1 MHFDDFKLDGNVFL
15 EDIFS
20 VFMNFNFENTSFD
33 MNKVTTQSLK

>member
-20 VFMNFNFENTSFD
+20 VFINFNFENTSFD
-33 MNKVTTQSLK
+33 SNKVTTQSLK